1 MTFQSKEDLF
11 SMNDHLQIL
20 KQNKK
25 KKPTLLKVSEERQKW
40 NWKITAS
47 KKEC

>member
-1 MTFQSKEDLF
+1 MEKLQKLWHTGMTFQSKEDLF

-25 KKPTLLKVSEERQKW
+25 KNPRF
-40 NWKITAS
+40 
-47 KKEC
+47 